1 MEPRGE
7 EKKRKDFPSVRE
19 NNTGS
24 YGHEQRDWKRARL
37 VQNFRVMC
45 Q

>member
-19 NNTGS
+19 NNTGAYS
-24 YGHEQRDWKRARL
+24 HEQRD
-37 VQNFRVMC
+37 
-45 Q
+45 